1 MLKFGS
7 FEPIKQLPISLQYQS
22 KLEKIL
28 QLFIQSFNNQDITR
42 EKFKAFLAS
51 SLDNTSDVT
60 RLLLQVRPG
69 KSVSEYYPLG
79 KVNKKNF
86 RKKLKIWKM
95 ENSISQPKKILVND
109 LLNDEST
116 WDSIMGLGEIQFEG
130 RQSNPDDVDVE
141 FVSSELER
149 VRAEEGLFP
158 SVILGNDELNVEP
171 YLNTEDSAYILSSGS
186 GLRST
191 STDPFIFDNIRK
203 S

>member
-186 GLRST
+186 CLRST